1 MRFCVLSDLSLI
13 RQSIVKNLIDISP
26 GLSRRERFMVT
37 ERKVLSVVGFDVG
50 FPLSYR
56 LKYNIFFYLF

>member
-1 MRFCVLSDLSLI
+1 
-13 RQSIVKNLIDISP
+13 
-26 GLSRRERFMVT
+26 MVT

-56 LKYNIFFYLF
+56 SERTSVILLPGNFQNNHLLTMS